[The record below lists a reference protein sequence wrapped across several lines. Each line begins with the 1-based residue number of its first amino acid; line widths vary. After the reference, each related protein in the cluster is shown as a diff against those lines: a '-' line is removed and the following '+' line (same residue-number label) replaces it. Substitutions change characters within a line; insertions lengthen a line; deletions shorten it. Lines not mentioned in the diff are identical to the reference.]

1 MRNYLLQTITTMRE
15 VLVLDTE
22 GFEEMSTI
30 EINKNLAS
38 QKNIGLFVLGDRRG
52 SNPQLP
58 TSQVGTLPIEL
69 QSPWRD

>member
-1 MRNYLLQTITTMRE
+1 MRNYLLRTITIMRE

-38 QKNIGLFVLGDRRG
+38 QKNIGLFVLGDRRD
-52 SNPQLP
+52 SNSQPF
-58 TSQVGTLPIEL
+58 TSQVNALTN
-69 QSPWRD
+69 